1 MRSTPLSLGG
11 PLHRTEQDPVLLT
24 PRTLGAGLGTGPAW
38 AAAGGRPIRCPFVVL
53 ELLMVAGVLLLAI
66 PALVRGARGLR
77 RRSRYYGRAVGA
89 DRVALVLVVAIQLLT
104 LLLVAVLSLVVL
116 VCAVGAIVRDLEM
129 PGLVSVFFLLDLL
142 LAALVVLTFGRPAR
156 RRVRRRATPAAR

>member
-1 MRSTPLSLGG
+1 
-11 PLHRTEQDPVLLT
+11 
-24 PRTLGAGLGTGPAW
+24 
-38 AAAGGRPIRCPFVVL
+38 VVL
-53 ELLMVAGVLLLAI
+53 ELLMVAGVLLLAM

-77 RRSRYYGRAVGA
+77 HRIRYYGRAVGA

-116 VCAVGAIVRDLEM
+116 VCAVGALVRDLEM
-129 PGLVSVFFLLDLL
+129 PGLVSVFFVLDLL
-142 LAALVVLTFGRPAR
+142 LAALVVLTFGRRDR